1 MEARKR
7 DYETTFVLKP
17 DLEDEEKQTILQR
30 VKDAISDHEGEVT
43 EVDAWGKKQLAYE
56 IKDYRSGD
64 YTILEFNAKTTVVNE
79 LERIFKIMD
88 GVLRYLVVR
97 NEA

>member
-30 VKDAISDHEGEVT
+30 VKDAISEHEGEVT

-88 GVLRYLVVR
+88 GVIRYLVVR
-97 NEA
+97 NDA

>member
-97 NEA
+97 NDA

>member
-1 MEARKR
+1 MEARQR

-88 GVLRYLVVR
+88 GVIRYLVVR
-97 NEA
+97 NDA

>member
-1 MEARKR
+1 METRKR

-30 VKDAISDHEGEVT
+30 VKDAISEHEGEVT

-97 NEA
+97 NDA

>member
-1 MEARKR
+1 MEIRKR
-7 DYETTFVLKP
+7 AYETTFVLKP
-17 DLEDEEKQTILQR
+17 DLEDEEKQNILQR
-30 VKDAISDHEGEVT
+30 VKDTILAHEGEVT
-43 EVDAWGKKQLAYE
+43 DVDAWGKRQLAYE

-64 YTILEFNAKTTVVNE
+64 YTILAFDAKTSVVNE

-97 NEA
+97 NDA

>member
-30 VKDAISDHEGEVT
+30 VKNAISEHEGEVT

-56 IKDYRSGD
+56 INDYRSGD
-64 YTILEFNAKTTVVNE
+64 YTILEFTAQTTVVNE

-97 NEA
+97 NDA

>member
-17 DLEDEEKQTILQR
+17 DLEDEEKQNILQR
-30 VKDAISDHEGEVT
+30 VKNAISDHEGEVT
-43 EVDAWGKKQLAYE
+43 DVDAWGKKQLAYE

-97 NEA
+97 NDA

>member
-88 GVLRYLVVR
+88 GVIRYLVVR
-97 NEA
+97 NDA

>member
-30 VKDAISDHEGEVT
+30 VKDAISDHDGEVT

-56 IKDYRSGD
+56 INDYRSGD

-97 NEA
+97 NDA

>member
-30 VKDAISDHEGEVT
+30 VKNAISEHEGEVT

-64 YTILEFNAKTTVVNE
+64 YTILEFNAQTTVVNE

-97 NEA
+97 NDA

>member
-30 VKDAISDHEGEVT
+30 VKNAISDHEGEVT

-64 YTILEFNAKTTVVNE
+64 YTILEFNAQTTVVNE

-97 NEA
+97 NDA

>member
-1 MEARKR
+1 MKERKR

-17 DLEDEEKQTILQR
+17 DLEDEEKQNILQR
-30 VKDAISDHEGEVT
+30 VKDAISDHDGEVT

-56 IKDYRSGD
+56 IDNYRSGD
-64 YTILEFNAKTTVVNE
+64 YTILEFNAKTSVVNE
-79 LERIFKIMD
+79 LERILKIMD

>member
-43 EVDAWGKKQLAYE
+43 EVDAWGKKQLSYE

-97 NEA
+97 NDA

>member
-1 MEARKR
+1 METRKR

-97 NEA
+97 NDA

>member
-64 YTILEFNAKTTVVNE
+64 YTILEFTAKTTVVNE

-97 NEA
+97 NDA

>member
-17 DLEDEEKQTILQR
+17 DLEDEEKQTILKR
-30 VKDAISDHEGEVT
+30 VKDAISQHEGEVT

-97 NEA
+97 NDA

>member
-1 MEARKR
+1 METRKR

-30 VKDAISDHEGEVT
+30 VKDAISEHEGEVT

-64 YTILEFNAKTTVVNE
+64 YTILEFNAQTTVVNE

-97 NEA
+97 NDA

>member
-30 VKDAISDHEGEVT
+30 VKDAISEHEGEVT

-97 NEA
+97 NDA

>member
-1 MEARKR
+1 METRKR

-30 VKDAISDHEGEVT
+30 VKNAISEHEGEVT

-56 IKDYRSGD
+56 IQDYRSGD

-88 GVLRYLVVR
+88 GVIRYLVVR
-97 NEA
+97 NDA

>member
-1 MEARKR
+1 METRKR

-30 VKDAISDHEGEVT
+30 VKDAISDHDGEVT

-97 NEA
+97 NDA

>member
-30 VKDAISDHEGEVT
+30 VKDAISEHEGEVT

-64 YTILEFNAKTTVVNE
+64 YTILEFNAQTTVVNE

-97 NEA
+97 NDA

>member
-56 IKDYRSGD
+56 IKDYR
-64 YTILEFNAKTTVVNE
+64 
-79 LERIFKIMD
+79 
-88 GVLRYLVVR
+88 
-97 NEA
+97 

>member
-30 VKDAISDHEGEVT
+30 VKNAISEHEGEVT

-97 NEA
+97 NDA

>member
-1 MEARKR
+1 METRKR

-30 VKDAISDHEGEVT
+30 VKDAISEHEGEVT

-64 YTILEFNAKTTVVNE
+64 YTILEFNAQTTVVNE

>member
-30 VKDAISDHEGEVT
+30 VKNAISEHEGEVT

>member
-1 MEARKR
+1 METRKR

-30 VKDAISDHEGEVT
+30 VKNAISEHEGEVT

-88 GVLRYLVVR
+88 GVLRYLVVK
-97 NEA
+97 NEE

>member
-1 MEARKR
+1 METIKR

-17 DLEDEEKQTILQR
+17 DLEDEEKQTILKR
-30 VKDAISDHEGEVT
+30 VKNAISEHEGEVT

-64 YTILEFNAKTTVVNE
+64 YTILEFNAQTTVVNE

-97 NEA
+97 NDA

>member
-1 MEARKR
+1 MEIRKR

-30 VKDAISDHEGEVT
+30 VKNAISENEGEVT

-56 IKDYRSGD
+56 INDYRSGD

-97 NEA
+97 NDA

>member
-1 MEARKR
+1 LVKNPRSASSRAISPCGGGE
-7 DYETTFVLKP
+7 
-17 DLEDEEKQTILQR
+17 
-30 VKDAISDHEGEVT
+30 KDAISEHEGEVT

-64 YTILEFNAKTTVVNE
+64 YTILEFNAQTTVVNE

-97 NEA
+97 NDA

>member
-30 VKDAISDHEGEVT
+30 VKDAISDHSGEVT

-97 NEA
+97 NDA

>member
-17 DLEDEEKQTILQR
+17 DLEDEEKQNILQR
-30 VKDAISDHEGEVT
+30 VKNAISEHDGEVT

-79 LERIFKIMD
+79 LERILKVMG

-97 NEA
+97 NDA

>member
-17 DLEDEEKQTILQR
+17 DLEDEEKQNILQR

-64 YTILEFNAKTTVVNE
+64 YTILEFNAQTTVVNE

-88 GVLRYLVVR
+88 GVIRYLVVR
-97 NEA
+97 NDA

>member
-30 VKDAISDHEGEVT
+30 VKDAISEHEGEVT
-43 EVDAWGKKQLAYE
+43 EVDAWVKKQLAYE

-97 NEA
+97 NDA

>member
-30 VKDAISDHEGEVT
+30 VKNAISDHEGEVT

-88 GVLRYLVVR
+88 GVIRYLVVR
-97 NEA
+97 NDA

>member
-1 MEARKR
+1 MEIRKR

-17 DLEDEEKQTILQR
+17 DLEDEEKQNILQR
-30 VKDAISDHEGEVT
+30 VKDTISDHDGEVT

-64 YTILEFNAKTTVVNE
+64 YTILEFNAKTSVVNE

-97 NEA
+97 NDA

>member
-1 MEARKR
+1 METRKR

-30 VKDAISDHEGEVT
+30 VKDAISEHEGEVT

-64 YTILEFNAKTTVVNE
+64 YTILEFNAQTTVVNE

-88 GVLRYLVVR
+88 GVLRYLVVS
-97 NEA
+97 NDA